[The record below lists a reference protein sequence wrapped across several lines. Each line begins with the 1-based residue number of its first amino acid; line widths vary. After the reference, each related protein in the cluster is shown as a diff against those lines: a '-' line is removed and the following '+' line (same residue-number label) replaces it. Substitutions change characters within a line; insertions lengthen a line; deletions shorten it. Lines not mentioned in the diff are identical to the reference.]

1 MKKLLGIVFL
11 GLLWCNNSFA
21 EVEKI
26 KNQRYLKCETQLAAI
41 IRDLDYIMIS
51 DTLMGD
57 PKGEYIYIT
66 AITKYTDDT
75 FATMVDNTFYP
86 LIYVSDKHFV
96 FATTWENNVYAINRI
111 NLTGGVLYGFYEK
124 NENSRNDAHVDYL
137 IEKKNMGRI
146 KCEKVEK
153 PKKQI

>member
-1 MKKLLGIVFL
+1 MVL
-11 GLLWCNNSFA
+11 GLLWYNNSFA

-124 NENSRNDAHVDYL
+124 NENYRNDAHVDYL